1 MYGNFIYFILV
12 LLIYATYIPP
22 ERPYL
27 DPFETVVSFF
37 GLLVV
42 FFVTTRRVFYG
53 LSKKIDRRGPQGLH
67 GAFDRLFTRQ
77 AILALVMFTL
87 HVYILNLKL
96 FVLQL
101 PVISAIPTLA
111 ALLFIALFALH
122 LAIIWTAGYDT
133 YRRLFQTR
141 ISRRSYVFS
150 NILFHLPVILPWVA
164 ISAVID
170 LVNALPFE
178 MPRQL
183 LARPEGQL
191 IFFSLF
197 LVALII
203 VAPSLMRVFWRCEPL
218 PAGPKRQRIEGMCA
232 MAGLGYHNI
241 LTWPIFE
248 GRLLTAGVMGL
259 VKRFRYILVTR
270 GLLEILNDSELEAV
284 IAHEIGHIKK
294 KHLLFYLVFLIGFII
309 LSYAVFDLLIY
320 AILYSNLS
328 FSLPRS
334 AETVL
339 SHTTSLLFAA
349 AMATILLIYF
359 RFVFGYFMRNCE
371 RQADL
376 YAFTLTGDGS
386 ALRSSLEKIAIHSG
400 QSQDRPSWHHFS
412 IRQRIDF
419 LKKCE
424 ADSRWIERHDK
435 KLRNS
440 IAVFV
445 AGLCCV
451 GYLGYSINFG
461 RMGNTLNSRFLEKVL
476 VKEIQQHPENAKL
489 YTLLGSVSY
498 EREEY
503 EKAIAAYE
511 KSIALLPDNPE
522 ALNNLAWLFATC
534 PKTRLRNPAK
544 ALFLA
549 KKAAAL
555 NPEPHILDT
564 LAESYYVNGKRTDAI
579 RTIKRILEKDPP
591 ERPYYESQLR
601 RFACGG

>member
-22 ERPYL
+22 ESPYL
-27 DPFETVVSFF
+27 GPSETIVSFF
-37 GLLVV
+37 GLLALFV
-42 FFVTTRRVFYG
+42 FTTRQAFYR
-53 LSKKIDRRGPQGLH
+53 LSRRIERRGPRGLH
-67 GAFDRLFTRQ
+67 GTFDRLFTRQ
-77 AILALVMFTL
+77 AMLALVMFTL
-87 HVYILNLKL
+87 HIYILNLKL
-96 FVLQL
+96 FVLRL
-101 PVISAIPTLA
+101 PVFSRIPTLA

-122 LAIIWTAGYDT
+122 LAIIWTAAYDT

-150 NILFHLPVILPWVA
+150 NILFHLPVIVPWVA
-164 ISAVID
+164 ISAVMD

-178 MPRQL
+178 TPKQL

-191 IFFSLF
+191 VFFSLF
-197 LVALII
+197 LIALVIA
-203 VAPSLMRVFWRCEPL
+203 APSLMRVFWQCEPL
-218 PAGPKRQRIEGMCA
+218 PDGPKRRRIEGMCA
-232 MAGLGYHNI
+232 MAALGYHDI
-241 LTWPIFE
+241 LDWPIFE
-248 GRLLTAGVMGL
+248 GRVLTAGVMGL
-259 VKRFRYILVTR
+259 IKRFRYILVTR
-270 GLLEILNDSELEAV
+270 GLLEILNETELDAV

-294 KHLLFYLVFLIGFII
+294 KHLFFYLVFLVGFMV

-328 FSLPRS
+328 FSLSRG
-334 AETVL
+334 AQTVL

-376 YAFTLTGDGS
+376 YALILTGDGA

-419 LKKCE
+419 LKRCE
-424 ADSRWIERHDK
+424 ADRRWIKRHDK

-440 IAVFV
+440 MAVFV
-445 AGLCCV
+445 TALCCV
-451 GYLGYSINFG
+451 GYLGYSVNFG
-461 RMGNTLNSRFLEKVL
+461 KMGNALNSRFLEKVL
-476 VKEIQQHPENAKL
+476 AREIQQHPENAKL
-489 YTLLGSVSY
+489 YALLGSVAY
-498 EREEY
+498 ERGNY

-511 KSIALLPDNPE
+511 TAIVLLPDNPE

-534 PKTRLRNPAK
+534 PKPRLRDPAR
-544 ALFLA
+544 ALVLA
-549 KKAAAL
+549 RKAAAL
-555 NPEPHILDT
+555 SPEPHILDT
-564 LAESYYVNGKRTDAI
+564 LAESYYVNGKKAEAI
-579 RTIKRILEKDPP
+579 ATIKRALEKGSA
-591 ERPYYESQLR
+591 ERAYYESQLR
-601 RFACGG
+601 RFSGG